1 MTLIKSARKEV
12 ITMKITGNIEKL
24 LEAAQKNTRERRL
37 TLDQVQEAAQN
48 CIAYLHGKGIAYCA
62 MAGIKAT
69 LNPYSQHFANSY
81 RGIPYSTQIDIEFTA
96 STCKVTRIFRGRA
109 TDKAM
114 EITLTE
120 SAKND
125 AINAIEG
132 GKAV

>member
-1 MTLIKSARKEV
+1 MTLIKSAGKKV

-37 TLDQVQEAAQN
+37 TLDQVQNTAQE
-48 CIAYLHGKGIAYCA
+48 IIEYLHGKGIAYVD
-62 MAGIKAT
+62 MTGIKAT

-81 RGIPYSTQIDIEFTA
+81 HGIPYSTQIDIEFTA

-125 AINAIEG
+125 VINAIEG
-132 GKAV
+132 GAAA

>member
-1 MTLIKSARKEV
+1 
-12 ITMKITGNIEKL
+12 MKITGNIEKL

-37 TLDQVQEAAQN
+37 TLDQVQKAAQN
-48 CIAYLHGKGIAYCA
+48 CIDFLHGKGIAYVD
-62 MAGIKAT
+62 MTGIKAT

-81 RGIPYSTQIDIEFTA
+81 RGIPYSTQVCIEFTG

-125 AINAIEG
+125 VINAIEG

>member
-1 MTLIKSARKEV
+1 
-12 ITMKITGNIEKL
+12 MKITGNIEKL

-37 TLDQVQEAAQN
+37 TVEEVQNTAQEL
-48 CIAYLHGKGIAYCA
+48 IEYLHGKGISYCD

-69 LNPYSQHFANSY
+69 INPHSQRFAASY
-81 RGIPYSTQIDIEFTA
+81 RGVPYSTQISLEFTA

-114 EITLTE
+114 AITLTE

-125 AINAIEG
+125 VINAIEG
-132 GKAV
+132 GEAV